1 MAEAVSFP
9 RSWRFHSDD
18 SDKPADGP
26 TFRGRFTGVIEL
38 APSQNGDTPV
48 ARFIEEESGDEVS
61 IWLFNIA
68 LKDQLAKL
76 APETGELVQ
85 IDYHGKKKSQTSG
98 RPYKSFK
105 ATAPEREV
113 PTLSW
118 GALAAVDEEED
129 ED

>member
-1 MAEAVSFP
+1 MADNGYP
-9 RSWRFHSDD
+9 RSWRFHTDD
-18 SDKPADGP
+18 PSKPADGD

-48 ARFIEEESGDEVS
+48 ARFIDEETEEEVS
-61 IWLFNIA
+61 IWMFNLA

-76 APETGELVQ
+76 APEVGELVE
-85 IDYHGKKKSQTSG
+85 IKYFGKKKSATSG
-98 RPYKSFK
+98 RNYKSFK
-105 ATAPEREV
+105 ATAPERVV

-118 GALAAVDEEED
+118 GALATVEEEED

>member
-1 MAEAVSFP
+1 MADAVSFP
-9 RSWRFHSDD
+9 RGWRFHSDD
-18 SDKPADGP
+18 PSKPADG
-26 TFRGRFTGVIEL
+26 TSFLGRFTGVIEL

-48 ARFIEEESGDEVS
+48 ARFIDEETGEEVS
-61 IWLFNIA
+61 VWMFNLA

-76 APETGELVQ
+76 APEPGELVQ
-85 IDYHGKKKSQTSG
+85 IDYHGKKKSQSSG
-98 RPYKSFK
+98 KMYASFK

-118 GALAAVDEEED
+118 GALAAVEEED